1 MHTSVHSSPT
11 PWQGWL
17 FLVLGIAL
25 LLMSPKIVRWQSRFE
40 RWKLVQIKKVMQ
52 RLLDFVGY
60 DGAFVLRRLGNQ
72 WDDEQDSTGW
82 DKLGSWFSALLFGV
96 LVAAFGI
103 AILLKVPN
111 LSIGP

>member
-1 MHTSVHSSPT
+1 MHTSVHSPPA

-17 FLVLGIAL
+17 FLIFGIVL
-25 LLMSPKIVRWQSRFE
+25 LLMSPRIVRWQDRFE
-40 RWKLVQIKKVMQ
+40 RWKLIQIKRVMQ

-60 DGAFVLRRLGNQ
+60 DGAFVLSRFGNQ

-82 DKLGSWFSALLFGV
+82 DKLGSWFVALLF
-96 LVAAFGI
+96 AAFGV